1 MLRPLL
7 SARIAYTAAVRS
19 VLLST
24 ATTHDISRLHLHLRR
39 KFHPAFKHMVK
50 LVVPTCSLLNFAGNV
65 DVHEHTCCSDNY
77 LLHDR
82 VGFGRKV

>member
-7 SARIAYTAAVRS
+7 SARIAYTAAVRG

-24 ATTHDISRLHLHLRR
+24 ATTHDISRLDLHLRR

-50 LVVPTCSLLNFAGNV
+50 LIVPTCSLLNFAGNV
-65 DVHEHTCCSDNY
+65 DVHVHACCSDNY